1 MAPKT
6 RVAHKP
12 KFENIKR
19 KIIDP
24 VSSENKKTEVKKYFL
39 TEATEVKIKR
49 RTVPKNFCKVRNTD
63 NKCNNSKLSSNCDRY
78 SYRPTF
84 VRPFEARPHEFPTL
98 ICEKVESL
106 LALQAR
112 TPKRKQRKPK
122 IIPIKGYRPKHV
134 GINQTVYENC
144 CQRAW

>member
-24 VSSENKKTEVKKYFL
+24 VSSKKTEVEKFFL
-39 TEATEVKIKR
+39 TEATEVKVKR
-49 RTVPKNFCKVRNTD
+49 RTVPQNFCKIGNSTEK
-63 NKCNNSKLSSNCDRY
+63 KCNNTKLSSNCDKY
-78 SYRPTF
+78 SYRPKF
-84 VRPFEARPHEFPTL
+84 VRPFEARPHEFPTR
-98 ICEKVESL
+98 ICKKVESL

-122 IIPIKGYRPKHV
+122 IIPIKGYTPKHV
-134 GINQTVYENC
+134 GINSTVYKNC
-144 CQRAW
+144 CQRTW